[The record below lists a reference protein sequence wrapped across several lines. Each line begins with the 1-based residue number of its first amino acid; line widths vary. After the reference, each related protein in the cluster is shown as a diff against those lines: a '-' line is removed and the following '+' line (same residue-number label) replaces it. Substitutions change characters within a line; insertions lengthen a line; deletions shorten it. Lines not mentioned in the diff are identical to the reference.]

1 MINLHFQTKLN
12 QNALHGNSAY
22 LIDLIN
28 SFADMQFSETM
39 DKSKSV
45 MYLPHHQTHIPKI
58 YSVFII

>member
-12 QNALHGNSAY
+12 QNALHGNSVY
-22 LIDLIN
+22 LIDLMH
-28 SFADMQFSETM
+28 SFADLQFSEMM
-39 DKSKSV
+39 DKSKNV